1 MTRSGG
7 SSAVGPGSRDGGGGL
22 PAPAAAALVAGAVVF
37 TAIVSKRYSPTPD
50 HPDIERWY
58 RSLEK
63 PGFTPPDPVIGAGW
77 GVAETLLAAGGYRLM
92 RLPSSPG
99 RNVALAL
106 WALNVATIAG
116 WAKLFFGER
125 DLDGS
130 LADIA
135 VELAA
140 AVGYVAATAR
150 VDGAAAAMG
159 VPYAVWAAFG
169 AALNEEVW
177 RRNRGKDAVE
187 PARTRVGG
195 PNLPAPAH

>member
-1 MTRSGG
+1 M
-7 SSAVGPGSRDGGGGL
+7 AGPDKRRATIVSGSRGDGGL
-22 PAPAAAALVAGAVVF
+22 SAPAAAALVAGAVAL

-106 WALNVATIAG
+106 WALNFATIAG
-116 WAKLFFGER
+116 WARLFFGER

-135 VELAA
+135 VELGAA
-140 AVGYVAATAR
+140 AGYVAVAAR
-150 VDGAAAAMG
+150 VDGTAAALG
-159 VPYAVWAAFG
+159 VPYAAWAAFG
-169 AALNEEVW
+169 GALNEEIW
-177 RRNRGKDAVE
+177 RRNRGDGAGTAG
-187 PARTRVGG
+187 ARTRGS
-195 PNLPAPAH
+195 NLPALAH